1 MDFVAFINTS
11 RCYVGP
17 RQCVDLIVGGL
28 RKLEYRGYDSAG
40 VAALG
45 PAGLQVE
52 RAKGKLQNLVNRLA
66 SHPLAGSTGIGHT
79 RWATHGRP
87 SDENAHPHAYG
98 GVAVVHNGIIEN
110 HLQLRAEL
118 TAQGHRFSS
127 ETDTEIVAHLVA
139 AAQKAGAPDLVG
151 AVRAALARVQGTYA
165 IAVVSE
171 ACPGEVVAAK
181 NASPLV
187 IGYGEG
193 ESFLASD
200 VPAILEHT
208 RQVVYLEEGE
218 LAVLTAGGVRLL
230 TLDGAPVERKPR
242 KIEWSAVA
250 AEKDGHKHFMH
261 KEIFEQPR
269 AVADT
274 VRGRASLEQGDV
286 LLDGVALDEPYA
298 RGLERVTIVACGTSW
313 HAGLVGRIMIEQ
325 LARVPVEVELASE
338 FRNRDPLVG
347 PRVLTL
353 AISQSGET
361 ADTLAAVKVAKAR
374 GARAFSICNV
384 VGSAIPREC
393 DGGTL
398 FTRAGPEIGVAS
410 TKAFT
415 TQLAALYLL
424 AVKLGRL
431 RGTVSVERGR
441 ELLEALRHV
450 PSWME
455 QMIRQEA
462 AVMPVA
468 KRCAAA
474 RDVLFLGRGAQ
485 YPVALEGALKLKEI
499 SYIHAEGYAAG
510 EMKHGPIALIDEELP
525 VVVLATREPAYE
537 KTLGNMEEVRARGG
551 QVFAVVSEGDVHAAS
566 LAQVALTVPA
576 APPLLSPLL
585 SIIPLQFLAYH
596 VADLKGTDVDQPRN
610 LAKSVTVE

>member
-1 MDFVAFINTS
+1 MCGIVG
-11 RCYVGP
+11 YVGP
-17 RQCVDLIVGGL
+17 RQCVELIVGGL

-40 VAALG
+40 VAVVA
-45 PAGLQVE
+45 ANGLAVK
-52 RAKGKLQNLVNRLA
+52 RAKGKLQNLVTLLA
-66 SHPLAGSTGIGHT
+66 EQPLAGCVGIGHT
-79 RWATHGRP
+79 RWATHGKP
-87 SDENAHPHAYG
+87 SDENAHPHQYG

-110 HLQLRAEL
+110 HLEL
-118 TAQGHRFSS
+118 KASLGARGHRFAS
-127 ETDTEIVAHLVA
+127 ETDTEIFAHLIA
-139 AAQKAGAPDLVG
+139 ESLDAGARDLHE
-151 AVRAALARVQGTYA
+151 AVRAALKQVRGTYA

-171 ACPGEVVAAK
+171 KRPGEIVAAK

-187 IGYGEG
+187 LGYGQG
-193 ESFLASD
+193 EQFLASD

-208 RQVVYLEEGE
+208 RDVVYLEEGE
-218 LAVLTAGGVRLL
+218 SALLTAEKIVVYGRSGE
-230 TLDGAPVERKPR
+230 PVERTPR
-242 KIEWSAVA
+242 RIEWSAVA

-274 VRGRASLEQGDV
+274 IRARASLEQGDV
-286 LLDGVALDEPYA
+286 TLDGMELDEAYA
-298 RGLERVTIVACGTSW
+298 KKLERLVIVACGTSW
-313 HAGLVGRIMIEQ
+313 HAGLSGRLMLEA
-325 LARVPVEVELASE
+325 LARLPCEVELASE
-338 FRNRDPLVG
+338 FRNRDPIIHD
-347 PRVLTL
+347 RVMCL

-374 GARAFSICNV
+374 GAKAYAICNV
-384 VGSAIPREC
+384 VGSAIARES

-415 TQLAALYLL
+415 TQLAALFLL

-431 RGTVSVERGR
+431 RGTLTQDQAR
-441 ELLEALRHV
+441 EHLEALRHV
-450 PSWME
+450 PGWME
-455 QMIRQEA
+455 QMIRQEP
-462 AVMPVA
+462 AVLPVA
-468 KRCAAA
+468 KRCATA
-474 RDVLFLGRGAQ
+474 RDVLFLGRGGQ

-510 EMKHGPIALIDEELP
+510 EMKHGPIALIDEQLP
-525 VVVLATREPAYE
+525 VVVLATKEPAYE

-551 QVFAVVSEGDVHAAS
+551 HVYAIVSEGDTHAAS
-566 LAQVALTVPA
+566 IAEVALTVPQ
-576 APPLLSPLL
+576 APPLLAPLL

>member
-1 MDFVAFINTS
+1 MCGIVG
-11 RCYVGP
+11 YVGP
-17 RQCVDLIVGGL
+17 RQCVELIVGGL

-45 PAGLQVE
+45 PAGLKVV
-52 RAKGKLQNLVNRLA
+52 RAKGKLQNLVDRLA
-66 SHPLAGSTGIGHT
+66 TEPLPGTTGIGHT

-87 SDENAHPHAYG
+87 SDENAHPHATQ

-118 TAQGHRFSS
+118 VAAGHAFSS
-127 ETDTEIVAHLVA
+127 ETDTEILAHLVA
-139 AAQKAGAPDLVG
+139 AALAAGAVDLVS
-151 AVRAALARVQGTYA
+151 AVRAALGRVRGTYA
-165 IAVVSE
+165 IAVVAE
-171 ACPGEVVAAK
+171 RWPHQVVAAK

-187 IGYGEG
+187 IGYGKG
-193 ESFLASD
+193 ENFLASD

-208 RQVVYLEEGE
+208 RDVVYLEEGE
-218 LAVLTAGGVRLL
+218 VAVLTPGGVELS
-230 TLDGAPVERKPR
+230 TLAGARVERPTR
-242 KIEWSAVA
+242 RIEWSAVA

-261 KEIFEQPR
+261 KEIHEQPR
-269 AVADT
+269 AVSDT
-274 VRGRASLEQGDV
+274 LRGRISLEQGDV
-286 LLDGVALDEPYA
+286 ELDGVTLDEAYA
-298 RGLERVTIVACGTSW
+298 RGLSRVTIVACGTSW
-313 HAGLVGRIMIEQ
+313 HAGLVGRLMIEG
-325 LARVPVEVELASE
+325 LARLHVEVELASE

-347 PRVLTL
+347 PTVLTL

-361 ADTLAAVKVAKAR
+361 ADTLAAVKVARAR
-374 GARAFSICNV
+374 GSRAYAVCNV
-384 VGSAIPREC
+384 VGAAIPREC

-415 TQLAALYLL
+415 TQLAALFLL

-431 RGTVSVERGR
+431 RGTLTAEQARTQ
-441 ELLEALRHV
+441 LEALRHL
-450 PSWME
+450 PKLME
-455 QMIRQEA
+455 QLIRAEG
-462 AVMPVA
+462 AVLPIA
-468 KRCAAA
+468 RRCATA

-510 EMKHGPIALIDEELP
+510 EMKHGPIALIDEQLP
-525 VVVLATREPAYE
+525 VVVLATREPSYE

-551 QVFAVVSEGDVHAAS
+551 QVIAVVSEGDVHAAS
-566 LAQVALTVPA
+566 LAQLSLTVPETT
-576 APPLLSPLL
+576 PLLAPLL
-585 SIIPLQFLAYH
+585 TIIPLQFLAYH

>member
-1 MDFVAFINTS
+1 MCGIVG
-11 RCYVGP
+11 YVGP
-17 RQCVDLIVGGL
+17 RQCVELIVGGL

-40 VAALG
+40 VAVVGAR
-45 PAGLQVE
+45 GLAVK
-52 RAKGKLQNLVNRLA
+52 RAKGKLANLVALLA
-66 SHPLAGSTGIGHT
+66 EEPLAGCTGIGHT

-87 SDENAHPHAYG
+87 SDENAHPHSYG

-110 HLQLRAEL
+110 HLEL
-118 TAQGHRFSS
+118 KAALVARGHRFTS
-127 ETDTEIVAHLVA
+127 ETDTEIFAHLIA
-139 AAQKAGAPDLVG
+139 DALEGGKRDLHQ
-151 AVRAALARVQGTYA
+151 AVRTALGQVSGTYA
-165 IAVVSE
+165 IAVISAQRPDE
-171 ACPGEVVAAK
+171 IVAAK

-187 IGYGEG
+187 VGYGQG

-208 RQVVYLEEGE
+208 REVVYLEEGE
-218 LAVLTAGGVRLL
+218 LAVLTPGGISLFGRSGEPLL
-230 TLDGAPVERKPR
+230 RKPR
-242 KIEWSAVA
+242 RIEWSAVA

-274 VRGRASLEQGDV
+274 IRGRASLEQGDV
-286 LLDGVALDEPYA
+286 VLDGMELPDDYA
-298 RGLERVTIVACGTSW
+298 RSLERVTIVACGTSW
-313 HAGLVGRIMIEQ
+313 HAGLAGRHMIEA

-338 FRNRDPLVG
+338 FRNRDVLVNE
-347 PRVLTL
+347 RTMCL
-353 AISQSGET
+353 AITQSGET
-361 ADTLAAVKVAKAR
+361 ADTLAAVKVA
-374 GARAFSICNV
+374 RAHGSRAYAICNV
-384 VGSAIPREC
+384 VGSAVSREC

-415 TQLAALYLL
+415 TQLVGLYLL
-424 AVKLGRL
+424 GVKLGRL
-431 RGTVSVERGR
+431 RGTLSPERGR
-441 ELLEALRHV
+441 ELLEELRHV
-450 PSWME
+450 PMWME
-455 QMIRQEA
+455 SMVRQEA
-462 AVMPVA
+462 ALMPIA

-474 RDVLFLGRGAQ
+474 RDVLFLGRGNQ

-499 SYIHAEGYAAG
+499 SYIHAEGFAAG
-510 EMKHGPIALIDEELP
+510 EMKHGSIALVDEQMP

-537 KTLGNMEEVRARGG
+537 KTLGNIEEVRARGG
-551 QVFAVVSEGDVHAAS
+551 HVFAVVSEGDTHAAS
-566 LAQVALTVPA
+566 LAEVAITVPP
-576 APPLLSPLL
+576 APPLLAPIL

>member
-1 MDFVAFINTS
+1 MCGIVG
-11 RCYVGP
+11 YVGP

-40 VAALG
+40 VAVVA
-45 PAGLQVE
+45 ANGLAVK
-52 RAKGKLQNLVNRLA
+52 RAKGKLQNLVTLLA
-66 SHPLAGSTGIGHT
+66 DQPLAGCVGIGHT
-79 RWATHGRP
+79 RWATHGKP
-87 SDENAHPHAYG
+87 SDENAHPHQYG

-110 HLQLRAEL
+110 HLEL
-118 TAQGHRFSS
+118 KASLGARGHRFAS
-127 ETDTEIVAHLVA
+127 ETDTEIFAHLIA
-139 AAQKAGAPDLVG
+139 EALEAGASDLHE
-151 AVRAALARVQGTYA
+151 AVRAALRQVHGTYA

-171 ACPGEVVAAK
+171 KRPGEIVAAK

-187 IGYGEG
+187 LGYGQG
-193 ESFLASD
+193 EQFLASD

-208 RQVVYLEEGE
+208 RDVVYLEEGE
-218 LAVLTAGGVRLL
+218 SALL
-230 TLDGAPVERKPR
+230 TTEKIVVYGRSGEPVERTPR
-242 KIEWSAVA
+242 RIEWSAVA

-274 VRGRASLEQGDV
+274 IRARASLEQGDV
-286 LLDGVALDEPYA
+286 TLDGMELDEAYA
-298 RGLERVTIVACGTSW
+298 KKLERLVIVACGTSW
-313 HAGLVGRIMIEQ
+313 HAGLSGRLMIES
-325 LARVPVEVELASE
+325 LARLPCEVELASE
-338 FRNRDPLVG
+338 FRNRDPIIHD
-347 PRVLTL
+347 RVMCL

-374 GARAFSICNV
+374 GAKAYAICNV
-384 VGSAIPREC
+384 VGSAIARES

-415 TQLAALYLL
+415 TQLAALFLL

-431 RGTVSVERGR
+431 RGTLTQDQAR
-441 ELLEALRHV
+441 EHLEALRHV
-450 PSWME
+450 PGWME
-455 QMIRQEA
+455 QMIRQEP
-462 AVMPVA
+462 AVLPVA
-468 KRCAAA
+468 KRCMSA
-474 RDVLFLGRGAQ
+474 RDVLFLGRGGQ

-510 EMKHGPIALIDEELP
+510 EMKHGPIALIDEQLP
-525 VVVLATREPAYE
+525 VVVLATKEPAYE

-551 QVFAVVSEGDVHAAS
+551 HVYAIVSEGDTHAAS
-566 LAQVALTVPA
+566 IAEVALTVPQ
-576 APPLLSPLL
+576 APPLLAPLL